1 MSQMLRWNA
10 FRRRDDGRGL
20 SLCTYV
26 RFTTDWSGP
35 MPDDPVQDVLDEAD
49 EHMQGAVD
57 YLRSELKTIR
67 AGRASPAMLENVTV
81 DYYGSQ
87 TPLNQVASVNAPQAD
102 LLVVQPFDR
111 NALEDIEKGIMKADL
126 GLNPNND
133 GEKIRIPVPPLSEE
147 RREELVET
155 ARERA
160 EEAKISIRNV
170 RRDAKNEIQRVVD
183 EHNFS
188 EDVYYGAEEEL
199 QEITDG
205 HTEQVDALFKKKKER
220 ILDV

>member
-1 MSQMLRWNA
+1 MS
-10 FRRRDDGRGL
+10 
-20 SLCTYV
+20 
-26 RFTTDWSGP
+26 
-35 MPDDPVQDVLDEAD
+35 DDPVQDMLDDAD
-49 EHMQGAVD
+49 ESMSEAVS

-67 AGRASPAMLENVTV
+67 AGRASPGMLENVTV
-81 DYYGSQ
+81 NYYGSQ
-87 TPLNQVASVNAPQAD
+87 TPLNQVASVSAPQAD

-160 EEAKISIRNV
+160 EDAKISIRNV
-170 RRDAKNEIQRVVD
+170 RRDAKNEIERIVD
-183 EHNFS
+183 NQNLS
-188 EDVYYGAEEEL
+188 EDVFYGAEEEL
-199 QEITDG
+199 QSITDE
-205 HTEQVDALFKKKKER
+205 HTEQVDSLFESKKDR